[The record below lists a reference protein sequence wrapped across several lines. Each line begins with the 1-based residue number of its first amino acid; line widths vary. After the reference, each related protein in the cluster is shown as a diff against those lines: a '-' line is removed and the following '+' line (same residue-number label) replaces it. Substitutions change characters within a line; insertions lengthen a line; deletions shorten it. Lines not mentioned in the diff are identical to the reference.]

1 MGWSS
6 SRRRF
11 HSFVERLFA
20 IRCPLVRIWAPETR
34 QEHLLAVCG
43 LDWFG
48 CGSNCGCYRLRVM
61 PMAAT
66 SNSRLLTDASASAL
80 MILASFLGMPYHR
93 HLCWIHIPCESRRPN
108 SALLT
113 NVHTSPL
120 RAQRVRRPGKQRQ

>member
-1 MGWSS
+1 
-6 SRRRF
+6 
-11 HSFVERLFA
+11 
-20 IRCPLVRIWAPETR
+20 
-34 QEHLLAVCG
+34 
-43 LDWFG
+43 
-48 CGSNCGCYRLRVM
+48 M

-113 NVHTSPL
+113 NVHLAAT
-120 RAQRVRRPGKQRQ
+120 RPARKKAGQAKTMKQSRNVKSKRHGSKTT